1 MLHALLSWW
10 GPTLMQDRTMQ
21 DDIIYG
27 MRGEMTIPI
36 FVNRYTHFWK
46 KSISRERDR
55 EKTKSNSN
63 KVLFSRNLKM
73 RLEESMCSHTL
84 ASFFFTFLQFQFFFY
99 DRGWYASLSSIL
111 LTIVMVIADF
121 YQPYFLNELGIFLYI
136 VKSAPPWGFMAPRSL
151 EWAYNLLRWVR

>member
-1 MLHALLSWW
+1 MRPYLNA
-10 GPTLMQDRTMQ
+10 GQ
-21 DDIIYG
+21 DDAGRYYLWHARRERWQFQSLSIG
-27 MRGEMTIPI
+27 IPI
-36 FVNRYTHFWK
+36 FEKSPFK
-46 KSISRERDR
+46 KERERDR
-55 EKTKSNSN
+55 QMEKTKTNSN
-63 KVLFSRNLKM
+63 KVLFSRNPKM

-121 YQPYFLNELGIFLYI
+121 YQLYFLNELGIFLYI
-136 VKSAPPWGFMAPRSL
+136 VKSTPPWGFMAPRSL